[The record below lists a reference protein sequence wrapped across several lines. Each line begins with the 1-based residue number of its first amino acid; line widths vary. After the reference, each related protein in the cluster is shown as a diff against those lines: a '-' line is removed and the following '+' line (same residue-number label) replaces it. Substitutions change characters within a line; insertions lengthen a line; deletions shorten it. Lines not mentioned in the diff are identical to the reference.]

1 LAEGDMKVLSL
12 IVHGGAWDIPDD
24 LVEAHKLGCKAALME
39 GWKVLASGGHALDA
53 VEAAIRVME
62 DDPHLNAGTGAV
74 LNAEGRVQL
83 DASIMEGAELRAGAV
98 AAVETIKNP
107 ISLAR
112 LVLKS
117 ENVLLVAQGAV
128 QFAREAGM
136 EECENE
142 SLIVDRESRLWED
155 RHREKA
161 LAGGAGLPPEGGD
174 TVGAVAMDSQG
185 NIAAGDS
192 TGGTPYKHPGRVG
205 DSPLIGCGVYADNQV
220 GGAACTGWGEGI
232 TRMALAKTA
241 LDLVQNGKLVH
252 EAAATAVEMLRAR
265 VDGRG
270 GLIMVDRLGRVSY
283 AYTTGALARA
293 YLTEGMDEPVVGT

>member
-1 LAEGDMKVLSL
+1 MMALSL

-24 LVEAHKLGCKAALME
+24 LVEVHKLACRAALVE
-39 GWKVLASGGHALDA
+39 GWKVLTSGGHALDA

-62 DDPHLNAGTGAV
+62 DDPHLNAGTGSV

-112 LVLKS
+112 LVLRS
-117 ENVLLVAQGAV
+117 ENVFLVAQGAV

-136 EECENE
+136 EESENE
-142 SLIVDRESRLWED
+142 SLIVDRERALWEV

-161 LAGGAGLPPEGGD
+161 LQGGAGFPPGAGD

-192 TGGTPYKHPGRVG
+192 TGGTPFKHPGRVG
-205 DSPLIGCGVYADNQV
+205 DSPLIGCGVYADNHV

-252 EAAATAVEMLRAR
+252 EAAAMAVEMLRAR

-283 AYTTGALARA
+283 AYSTGALARA